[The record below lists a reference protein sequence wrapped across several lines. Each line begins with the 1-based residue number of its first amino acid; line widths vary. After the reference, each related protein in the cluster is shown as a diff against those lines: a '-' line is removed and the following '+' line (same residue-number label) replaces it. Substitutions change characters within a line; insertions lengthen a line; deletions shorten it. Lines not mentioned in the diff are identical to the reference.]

1 MEERNVLRIGAYRET
16 MKTLKERE
24 AKLLEKIGEMEARC
38 PACGRPGLKIEDHL
52 YDMPLVGKIIL
63 STGRCNY
70 CGYRYNDVRVLEA
83 KSPQRIIYQVEV
95 PEDLNALVIRASTAT
110 IRIPELGGEIKPGPA
125 AQGFITTIEGV
136 LHMFKDIVEFLCNG
150 SDADREACEGK
161 LKWINDAIDGKV
173 KFTFIIDD
181 PEGVSIVIGKTKKPR
196 IEPLEEVKS

>member
-1 MEERNVLRIGAYRET
+1 MDERNVLRIGAYRET

-24 AKLLEKIGEMEARC
+24 AKFLEKIGEMEARC
-38 PACGRPGLKIEDHL
+38 PACGRPGLKIEDYL
-52 YDMPLVGKIIL
+52 YYMPLVGKIML

-70 CGYRYNDVRVLEA
+70 CGYRYNDVRVLKA
-83 KSPQRIIYQVEV
+83 RSPQRIIYQVEV

-136 LHMFKDIVEFLCNG
+136 LHMFKDIAEFLCNG
-150 SDADREACEGK
+150 SDADREICEEK
-161 LKWINDAIDGKV
+161 LKWINDAGNGKV

-181 PEGVSIVIGKTKKPR
+181 PEGVSMVIGKTKKPR